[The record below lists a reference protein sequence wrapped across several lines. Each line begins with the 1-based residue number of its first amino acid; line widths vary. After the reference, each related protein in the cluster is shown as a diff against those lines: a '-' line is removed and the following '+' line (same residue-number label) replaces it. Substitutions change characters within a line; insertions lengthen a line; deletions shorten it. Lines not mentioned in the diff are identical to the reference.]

1 MYSCFV
7 DYYSFYFIENKILY
21 ALFLNC
27 SICSLCRKKNRKLI
41 NDRQKKNLSEIVLIS
56 NNARKLIIHYMIVSD
71 YVIHLGTYIALNSCS
86 RTRQSLVLDRA
97 SCLLGGI
104 SVSHTLNNKYI
115 FKSVATYYA
124 ITYWTPN
131 VLQKSNR
138 NQ

>member
-1 MYSCFV
+1 MPSSSTAVFV
-7 DYYSFYFIENKILY
+7 AS
-21 ALFLNC
+21 AG
-27 SICSLCRKKNRKLI
+27 KKNRKLI

-71 YVIHLGTYIALNSCS
+71 NVIHLGTYIALNSCS
-86 RTRQSLVLDRA
+86 RTRQSLVLDRV

-124 ITYWTPN
+124 ITY
-131 VLQKSNR
+131 
-138 NQ
+138 